1 MVEVTIEERD
11 AKAVYFSLDDY
22 DDAKLL
28 AEAAKF
34 LEGLKGHG
42 DIWMLLGM
50 NRQSDEFG
58 NHLTLFLERKPT
70 IMPRPSPPTDATQA
84 RPPPYTA
91 PKEPEI
97 RYL

>member
-1 MVEVTIEERD
+1 MTEVATEERD

-34 LEGLKGHG
+34 MEGLKGHG
-42 DIWMLLGM
+42 DVCLLLGM

-70 IMPRPSPPTDATQA
+70 TTPRPSPPTDAA
-84 RPPPYTA
+84 H
-91 PKEPEI
+91 KEPEI

>member
-1 MVEVTIEERD
+1 MTEVAIEERD

-34 LEGLKGHG
+34 MEGLKGHG
-42 DIWMLLGM
+42 DVWILLGM

-58 NHLTLFLERKPT
+58 NHLTLFLERT
-70 IMPRPSPPTDATQA
+70 IIAPSRPPTDAA
-84 RPPPYTA
+84 H
-91 PKEPEI
+91 KEPVI